1 MTESWKA
8 TLSLSTLMSAYI
20 KLQST
25 VISQVRTVA
34 SQISAATPGKF
45 LLLQFSMSQVTQ
57 VGESMSNLVSTV
69 NQLISSMV
77 RQMGK

>member
-8 TLSLSTLMSAYI
+8 TLTLSTLMGAYI

>member
-1 MTESWKA
+1 MGETWKA
-8 TLSLSTLMSAYI
+8 TLTLQTLISQYI
-20 KLQST
+20 LLQSQ
-25 VISQVRTVA
+25 VISQVRSVA

>member
-1 MTESWKA
+1 MGDWRA
-8 TLSLSTLMSAYI
+8 TLSLATLMDAYVE
-20 KLQST
+20 LQST

-34 SQISAATPGKF
+34 SQISQATPGKF

-69 NQLISSMV
+69 NQLIGSMV